1 MPPAGTET
9 TVLVDRFIRR
19 ETLPQA
25 FAAQAE
31 RLHLPLA
38 ARIADWA
45 LAKAAPPLAVGICG
59 PQGSGKSTLA
69 ALLAELLTARGLNT
83 ATLSIDDLYL
93 PRADRADLAQQVH
106 PLLRTR
112 GPPGTHDPALG
123 LAVIHAL
130 ATPAATPLPRF
141 DKSVDDRAA
150 QSAWPVFQGPADII
164 LLEGWCV
171 GARPQSPQ
179 TLQAPVNALEAQDDA
194 EGVWRAYVNSALAG
208 AYRPLFARLDRLVLI
223 TAPDFTTVRAWRG
236 EQETRLRERLT
247 RAGRDAAETMDAAA
261 LDRFLAHYQRL
272 TAWIARDLPAI
283 ADVVVDLDADR
294 WPRSIAGL

>member
-1 MPPAGTET
+1 
-9 TVLVDRFIRR
+9 
-19 ETLPQA
+19 
-25 FAAQAE
+25 
-31 RLHLPLA
+31 
-38 ARIADWA
+38 
-45 LAKAAPPLAVGICG
+45 
-59 PQGSGKSTLA
+59 
-69 ALLAELLTARGLNT
+69 LNT